1 MSAKKPATEKVCVAD
16 ALSDITNRAF
26 AAADLLDVIHEECA
40 IDGRIRNAVF
50 GVEVLVK
57 SIADD
62 LSAALKKAVETQ

>member
-26 AAADLLDVIHEECA
+26 AADLLDVIHEECA
-40 IDGRIRNAVF
+40 IDGRICNAVF

-57 SIADD
+57 SIAAD
-62 LSAALKKAVETQ
+62 LSAALEKAVEAQ